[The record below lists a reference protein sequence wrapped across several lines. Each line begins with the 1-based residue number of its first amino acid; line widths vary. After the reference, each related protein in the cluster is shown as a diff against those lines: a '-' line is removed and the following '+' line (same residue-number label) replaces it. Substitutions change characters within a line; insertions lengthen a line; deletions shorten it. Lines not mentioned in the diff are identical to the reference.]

1 MRAVAPVGV
10 LGDEPVALGLGEPNH
25 EPGERVASRSMVLGQ
40 LAQGLHAQG
49 LGLERREQGFFPAI
63 GLARLAAIVRSLGPL
78 LLQTTEG

>member
-1 MRAVAPVGV
+1 MSPSRWASASQIMSQVNVSPAGAWSSASWRRA
-10 LGDEPVALGLGEPNH
+10 
-25 EPGERVASRSMVLGQ
+25 S
-40 LAQGLHAQG
+40 HAQG